1 MVIANETIPL
11 YFVLPASLHSG
22 NTVTAPLAT
31 VSETVVSS
39 GKLDPAKY
47 YEIKSIEPAFPNAKG
62 YVVGDRFTGISVDIE
77 GKGTVSE
84 VIGSYPLKS
93 LKFDSSPVLGITDAG
108 KIIVSLLI
116 KRYWIKQIK
125 KLAQNEMTTN
135 EDLMLIAKFENA
147 YIGPKEKDVTNR
159 FPELLGTTGIGEN
172 ETLRLMQHSWSME

>member
-1 MVIANETIPL
+1 MIEDETIPL

-22 NTVTAPLAT
+22 NTVTAPLAV
-31 VSETVVSS
+31 VSEEIISF

-62 YVVGDRFTGISVDIE
+62 YVVGDRFTGISVDIS

-93 LKFDSSPVLGITDAG
+93 IKFDSSPVLGITDSG
-108 KIIVSLLI
+108 KIIVHLLI

-125 KLAQNEMTTN
+125 KLVQSEITSN

-147 YIGPKEKDVTNR
+147 YIGKTVKDVTNR
-159 FPELLGTTGIGEN
+159 FPELLGITGTGE
-172 ETLRLMQHSWSME
+172 EAVPRLTGHSWSME